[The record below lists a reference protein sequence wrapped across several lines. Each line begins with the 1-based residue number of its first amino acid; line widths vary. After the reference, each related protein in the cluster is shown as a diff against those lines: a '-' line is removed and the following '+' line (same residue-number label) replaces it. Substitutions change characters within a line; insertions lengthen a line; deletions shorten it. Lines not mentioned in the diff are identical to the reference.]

1 MSYELL
7 FLQLTNS
14 YDLMF
19 YLHNVLRMF
28 VYNNV
33 HCQYV
38 ITVYT
43 HTLRAF
49 LFAKSSIMSSKFSS
63 RSCRLS
69 MLNNVK
75 STSLSSAIDVLSLFL
90 INFSFENERLIPQL
104 SAISTNWKGV
114 PESYICE

>member
-1 MSYELL
+1 
-7 FLQLTNS
+7 
-14 YDLMF
+14 
-19 YLHNVLRMF
+19 
-28 VYNNV
+28 
-33 HCQYV
+33 
-38 ITVYT
+38 
-43 HTLRAF
+43 
-49 LFAKSSIMSSKFSS
+49 
-63 RSCRLS
+63 